1 MRPLEIVK
9 DLLKQILYQGM
20 EFSHALRLA
29 FKDNQADKEY
39 ASLVSAIVGCEL
51 RHHFLFARIV
61 DDLSGDYSE
70 DQKCL
75 LFAALANTLFLKRL
89 EQDDVF
95 AYVRASFNE
104 EQTNVIEKLLAYQD
118 SPRDLIPE
126 SIPPES
132 LEYLSLR
139 FNTPEWLVKM
149 WQKHFGRGVTYKLLK
164 KNNKPQL
171 QSCRVNTLM
180 TTTKEVLDDNP
191 EFREAPI
198 SDMVIYQGKAPIRKN
213 AFFQS
218 FDVFLLKMAIKE
230 MMDKVCGDDVGEAF
244 LYSYEDNSIIREF
257 FLKFQT
263 RIGLNLGV
271 PNTDE
276 RLDISKIIRYNKL
289 TNVNFFGAHP
299 SEMKA
304 AISRPQ
310 DLVIVNPQSS
320 NFDLIRAYPD
330 YLLHFKRES
339 IDELVAAQKE
349 TLENCSSYVGEDGIL
364 VYIVSTIN
372 RKEGRSLIMDFLDK
386 HRDFV
391 LIEEK
396 QRFPFDPLDT
406 ALYYA
411 IMKRKVEAAASE

>member
-9 DLLKQILYQGM
+9 DILKQILYQGM
-20 EFSHALRLA
+20 EFKHALRLA

-51 RHHFLFARIV
+51 RHHLLFSRIAG
-61 DDLSGDYSE
+61 DLAGDYNE

-89 EQDDVF
+89 DQDDVF
-95 AYVRASFNE
+95 TYVRASFDE
-104 EQTNVIEKLLAYQD
+104 EQANVIEKLIAYQD

-171 QSCRVNTLM
+171 QSCRVNTLV

-213 AFFQS
+213 IFFQS

-230 MMDKVCGDDVGEAF
+230 MMDKVCGNDVGEAF

-257 FLKFQT
+257 FLKFDKK
-263 RIGLNLGV
+263 IGLNLGV

-276 RLDISKIIRYNKL
+276 RVDISKIIRYNKL
-289 TNVNFFGAHP
+289 TNVNFFGAHS

-339 IDELVAAQKE
+339 IDEIVASQKE
-349 TLENCSSYVGEDGIL
+349 TLENCSFYVGEEGIL
-364 VYIVSTIN
+364 VYTVSTIN
-372 RKEGRSLIMDFLDK
+372 RKEGRSLVMDFLDK

-411 IMKRKVEAAASE
+411 IMKRKVEAVPSE